1 MEQLHPLQYEELLKN
16 EIRADIGFAGDLT
29 TSFFVPAD
37 RNISSLIT
45 PRQEGVLAGID
56 IALFAFRVVS
66 SEIVFEKHLEDGSP
80 VKAGDRVATVSGP
93 ARAILTAERT
103 ALNVLTHLCGIA
115 TMTNRMVKAVEGTRA
130 RITDTRKTLPG
141 LRALQK
147 YAVRCGGGVN
157 HRFGLDGAVMIKD
170 NHLAGFASWEE
181 GILALKKKLG
191 HTVKVEVEVDTLE
204 QLKRLIGLPVDIVL
218 LDNMTPDQLR
228 EAVQLVDRRMITE
241 ASGNVS
247 LETVRGIAEA
257 GVDIISSGALTHS
270 VQALDLG
277 LDFHPDRKG

>member
-1 MEQLHPLQYEELLKN
+1 MEQLHPLQYEELIKN

-37 RNISSLIT
+37 RNISSSIT

-181 GILALKKKLG
+181 GVLALKKKLG

-277 LDFHPDRKG
+277 LDFHS

>member
-1 MEQLHPLQYEELLKN
+1 MEQLHPLQYEELIKN

-37 RNISSLIT
+37 RNISSSIT

-93 ARAILTAERT
+93 ARTILTAERT

-277 LDFHPDRKG
+277 LDFHS

>member
-1 MEQLHPLQYEELLKN
+1 MEQLHPLQYEELIKN
-16 EIRADIGFAGDLT
+16 EIRTDIGYAGDIT
-29 TSFFVPAD
+29 TSFFIPAD
-37 RNISSLIT
+37 RNVSSSIIS
-45 PRQEGVLAGID
+45 RQDGVLAGMD

-66 SEIVFEKHLEDGSP
+66 SEIVFEKHLEDGSS
-80 VKAGDRVATVSGP
+80 VKSGDRVATVRGP

-103 ALNVLTHLCGIA
+103 ALNVLTHLCGVA
-115 TMTNRMVKAVEGTRA
+115 TMTNKMVRAVEGTGV

-157 HRFGLDGAVMIKD
+157 HRFSLNDAVMIKD
-170 NHLAGFASWEE
+170 NHLSGFTSWEE

-218 LDNMTPDQLR
+218 LDNMTPSQLR
-228 EAVQLVDRRMITE
+228 EAVQLVAGRMITE

-270 VQALDLG
+270 VKALDLG
-277 LDFHPDRKG
+277 LDFHS

>member
-1 MEQLHPLQYEELLKN
+1 MEQLHPLQYEELIKN

-37 RNISSLIT
+37 RNISSSIT

-56 IALFAFRVVS
+56 IALFAFMVVS

-93 ARAILTAERT
+93 ARAILTADRT

-181 GILALKKKLG
+181 GVLALKKKLG

-277 LDFHPDRKG
+277 LDFHS

>member
-1 MEQLHPLQYEELLKN
+1 MEQLHPLQYEELIKN
-16 EIRADIGFAGDLT
+16 EIRADIGYAGDLS
-29 TSFFVPAD
+29 TSFFVSAD
-37 RNISSLIT
+37 RNVTASVTS
-45 PRQEGVLAGID
+45 RQDGVLAGID

-80 VKAGDRVATVSGP
+80 VKADDRVATISGP

-115 TMTNRMVKAVEGTRA
+115 TMTSRMVKAVEGKKA

-157 HRFGLDGAVMIKD
+157 HRFGLDEAVMIKD

-181 GILALKKKLG
+181 GVLALKKKLG
-191 HTVKVEVEVDTLE
+191 HTVKIEVEVDTLE

-218 LDNMTPDQLR
+218 LDNMTPAQLR
-228 EAVQLVDRRMITE
+228 EAVQMVDGRMLTE
-241 ASGNVS
+241 ASGNVT
-247 LETVRGIAEA
+247 LETVREIAEA

-270 VQALDLG
+270 VKSLDLG
-277 LDFHPDRKG
+277 LDFHS

>member
-1 MEQLHPLQYEELLKN
+1 MEQLHPLQYEELIKN

-29 TSFFVPAD
+29 SNFFIPAD
-37 RNISSLIT
+37 RNATASIT
-45 PRQEGVLAGID
+45 SRQEGVLAGID

-66 SEIVFEKHLEDGSP
+66 SEIVFKKHMEDGFL

-115 TMTNRMVKAVEGTRA
+115 TMTNRMVKAVEGTMA

-191 HTVKVEVEVDTLE
+191 HTVKVEVEVDT
-204 QLKRLIGLPVDIVL
+204 P
-218 LDNMTPDQLR
+218 
-228 EAVQLVDRRMITE
+228 
-241 ASGNVS
+241 
-247 LETVRGIAEA
+247 A
-257 GVDIISSGALTHS
+257 G
-270 VQALDLG
+270 
-277 LDFHPDRKG
+277 

>member
-1 MEQLHPLQYEELLKN
+1 MEQLHPLQYEELIKN
-16 EIRADIGFAGDLT
+16 EIRTDIGYAGDIT

-37 RNISSLIT
+37 RNVSSSIT
-45 PRQEGVLAGID
+45 SRQEGVLAGID

-181 GILALKKKLG
+181 GVLALKKKLG

-277 LDFHPDRKG
+277 LDFHS

>member
-1 MEQLHPLQYEELLKN
+1 MEQLHPLQYEELIKN
-16 EIRADIGFAGDLT
+16 EIRADIGYAGDLS
-29 TSFFVPAD
+29 TSFFVPVD
-37 RNISSLIT
+37 RNVTASIT
-45 PRQEGVLAGID
+45 SRQDGVLAGID

-80 VKAGDRVATVSGP
+80 VKADDRVATISGP

-115 TMTNRMVKAVEGTRA
+115 TMTSRMVKAVEGKKA

-157 HRFGLDGAVMIKD
+157 HRFGLDEAVMIKD

-181 GILALKKKLG
+181 GVLALKKKLG
-191 HTVKVEVEVDTLE
+191 HTVKIEVEVDTLE

-218 LDNMTPDQLR
+218 LDNMTPAQLR
-228 EAVQLVDRRMITE
+228 EAVQMVDGRMLTE
-241 ASGNVS
+241 ASGNVT
-247 LETVRGIAEA
+247 LETVREIAEA

-270 VQALDLG
+270 VKSLDLG
-277 LDFHPDRKG
+277 LDFHS

>member
-1 MEQLHPLQYEELLKN
+1 MEQLHPLQYEELIKN
-16 EIRADIGFAGDLT
+16 EIHADIGFAGDLT
-29 TSFFVPAD
+29 STFFIPAD
-37 RNISSLIT
+37 RNATASIAS
-45 PRQEGVLAGID
+45 RQEGVLSGID

-66 SEIVFEKHLEDGSP
+66 SEIVFEKYMEDGSS
-80 VKAGDRVATVSGP
+80 VKAGDRAATISGP

-103 ALNVLTHLCGIA
+103 ALNVLTHMCGIA
-115 TMTNRMVKAVEGTRA
+115 TMTSRMVKAVEGTRA
-130 RITDTRKTLPG
+130 RITDTRKTIPG

-170 NHLAGFASWEE
+170 NHLAGFAGWEE
-181 GILALKKKLG
+181 GIPALKKKLG

-218 LDNMTPDQLR
+218 LDNMTPAQLR
-228 EAVQLVDRRMITE
+228 EAVQLVAGRMITE

-247 LETVRGIAEA
+247 LETVREIAES

-270 VQALDLG
+270 VEALDLG
-277 LDFHPDRKG
+277 LDFHP

>member
-1 MEQLHPLQYEELLKN
+1 MIQLHLLQYEELIKN
-16 EIRADIGFAGDLT
+16 EIRADIGYAGDIT
-29 TSFFVPAD
+29 SSFFVPAD
-37 RNISSLIT
+37 RNVSSSIT
-45 PRQEGVLAGID
+45 SRQDGVLAGID

-80 VKAGDRVATVSGP
+80 VKSGDRVVTVRGP
-93 ARAILTAERT
+93 ARDILTAERT

-115 TMTNRMVKAVEGTRA
+115 TMTNKMVKAVEGTGA

-170 NHLAGFASWEE
+170 NHLAGYTNWEE
-181 GILALKKKLG
+181 GILSLKKKLG
-191 HTVKVEVEVDTLE
+191 HTVKIEVEVDTLE

-218 LDNMTPDQLR
+218 LDNMTPTQLG

-247 LETVRGIAEA
+247 LETVRKIAEA

-270 VQALDLG
+270 VKSLDLG
-277 LDFHPDRKG
+277 LDFHS

>member
-1 MEQLHPLQYEELLKN
+1 MEQLHPLQYEELIKN
-16 EIRADIGFAGDLT
+16 EIRADIGQAGDLT
-29 TSFFVPAD
+29 TNFFVPAD
-37 RNISSLIT
+37 LNVTASIT
-45 PRQEGVLAGID
+45 SHQDGILAGID

-80 VKAGDRVATVSGP
+80 VKADDRVATISGP

-115 TMTNRMVKAVEGTRA
+115 TTTSRMVKAVEGTKA

-170 NHLAGFASWEE
+170 NHLSGFASWEE
-181 GILALKKKLG
+181 GILALKKQLG

-204 QLKRLIGLPVDIVL
+204 QLKRLIGRPVDIVL
-218 LDNMTPDQLR
+218 LDNMTPAQLR
-228 EAVQLVDRRMITE
+228 EAVQMVDGRMLTE

-247 LETVRGIAEA
+247 LETVRRIAEA

-270 VQALDLG
+270 VKTLDLG
-277 LDFHPDRKG
+277 LDFHS

>member
-1 MEQLHPLQYEELLKN
+1 MEQLHPLQYEELIKN

-37 RNISSLIT
+37 RNISSSIT

-277 LDFHPDRKG
+277 LDFHS